1 MRKTFGLFIF
11 LIAFFTHAFY
21 SCSVFSKVKSDTFKV
36 TLKGKSINVT
46 SPLTYTKNQSVIVVN
61 ESLTKVVIK
70 VMKDTGQSLGFMIL
84 DSKSFKSLD
93 LLFEDKSV
101 EYYLIPFNPASQK
114 IILKIGRESYDIPF
128 KK

>member
-1 MRKTFGLFIF
+1 M
-11 LIAFFTHAFY
+11 
-21 SCSVFSKVKSDTFKV
+21 
-36 TLKGKSINVT
+36 
-46 SPLTYTKNQSVIVVN
+46 TYTKNLSVIVVN

-114 IILKIGRESYDIPF
+114 IILKIGLESYDIPF